1 MTVEA
6 DAKPIEPTS
15 RKAVAK
21 WLEEAIQ
28 EARRKIDSGR
38 VYDATNERVRIDWMK
53 ALARLINCHR
63 KVLKDA
69 EIEELKQEVEEIK
82 KNQGCSNCQ

>member
-1 MTVEA
+1 MGDTA
-6 DAKPIEPTS
+6 DNKPVEPTS
-15 RKAVAK
+15 RKAVAM

-63 KVLKDA
+63 KLLKDV
-69 EIEELKQEVEEIK
+69 ELEQMQEDIEELKKELE
-82 KNQGCSNCQ
+82 